1 MFKTPFK
8 LYLILNTLKMKNMK
22 YFFVALLIIAAASC
36 ENDNTTGPVG
46 TLSLKLTDAPMHYGQ
61 FMSASVTIDK
71 IEIGNSSDANSFI
84 TITATPMKYNL
95 LELVNGITSTMA
107 TIEIPVGDYDLLR
120 LYISS
125 TEMKM
130 LNGNTFTYNMYQNGY
145 SGSGMMQNGM
155 MLNNQNRS
163 IDIKLDHLMTI
174 SNGSMSEFLL
184 DIDVDQSFM
193 LQGANY
199 NNMMMM
205 MGMTGFTFMP
215 TMRFV
220 DLATSGTI
228 NGTVQDVNG
237 NLPNATISLMHN
249 GKLYTTTHS
258 DGNGH
263 YGFIG
268 IPQGAYTIKA
278 ELVGY
283 MMNPIGNDHNMGTIN
298 MMSKATLNI
307 DFKMMASN

>member
-1 MFKTPFK
+1 MKT
-8 LYLILNTLKMKNMK
+8 MK
-22 YFFVALLIIAAASC
+22 YFFVALLLIVAASC
-36 ENDNTTGPVG
+36 ENDTTNGPVG
-46 TLSLKLTDAPMHYGQ
+46 TLSLKLTDAPMHYSQ

-71 IEIGNSSDANSFI
+71 IEIGNSARPNSFM
-84 TITATPMKYNL
+84 TLTNTPMKYNL

-107 TIEIPVGDYDLLR
+107 NTEIPEGDYNLMR

-130 LNGNTFTYNMYQNGY
+130 LNGNSFTYNMNQEGY

-163 IDIKLDHLMTI
+163 IDIPLNPVLTI

-193 LQGANY
+193 LQGVNY
-199 NNMMMM
+199 NNNM
-205 MGMTGFTFMP
+205 MGMTGFTFNP

-220 DLATSGTI
+220 NMATSGTI
-228 NGTVQDVNG
+228 NGTVQDASG
-237 NLPNATISLMHN
+237 NLPNATVSLMKN
-249 GKLYTTTHS
+249 GMTYSTTHS
-258 DGNGH
+258 NANGH
-263 YGFIG
+263 YALIG
-268 IPQGAYTIKA
+268 IPEGAYTIKVA
-278 ELVGY
+278 LTGY
-283 MMNPIGNDHNMGTIN
+283 MMNPVGNGQNMGVLN
-298 MMSKATLNI
+298 MMSKAILNV

>member
-1 MFKTPFK
+1 
-8 LYLILNTLKMKNMK
+8 MK
-22 YFFVALLIIAAASC
+22 YFFVALLIIVAASC
-36 ENDNTTGPVG
+36 ANDNTTEPVG
-46 TLSLKLTDAPMHYGQ
+46 TLSLKLTDAPMHYSQ

-71 IEIGNSSDANSFI
+71 IEIGNSAHANSFI
-84 TITATPMKYNL
+84 TLTNIPMKYNL

-107 TIEIPVGDYDLLR
+107 TVEIPAGDYNLMR

-130 LNGNTFTYNMYQNGY
+130 LNGDSFTYNMQQEGY

-163 IDIKLDHLMTI
+163 IDIQLDHLMTI

-193 LQGANY
+193 LEGVNY
-199 NNMMMM
+199 NNMMMD
-205 MGMTGFTFMP
+205 MTGFTFMP
-215 TMRFV
+215 IMRFV

-228 NGTVQDVNG
+228 NGTVNGSDG

-249 GKLYTTTHS
+249 GTLYTTTHS
-258 DGNGH
+258 NENGN
-263 YGFIG
+263 YAFIG
-268 IPQGAYTIKA
+268 IPQGNYTIKA
-278 ELVGY
+278 VLDGY
-283 MMNPIGNDHNMGTIN
+283 MMNPVGNEENMGVLN
-298 MMSKATLNI
+298 MMSKATLNV
-307 DFKMMASN
+307 DFNMMPSN

>member
-1 MFKTPFK
+1 
-8 LYLILNTLKMKNMK
+8 MKNIK
-22 YFFVALLIIAAASC
+22 YFFVALLIITATSC
-36 ENDNTTGPVG
+36 ANDNTTDPVG
-46 TLSLKLTDAPMHYGQ
+46 TLSLKLTDAPMHYDQ

-71 IEIGNSSDANSFI
+71 IEIGNSHDANSFI
-84 TITATPMKYNL
+84 TLTDAPMTYNL
-95 LELVNGITSTMA
+95 MALVNGMTSTMA
-107 TIEIPVGDYDLLR
+107 TVEIPVGDYDLMR

-130 LNGNTFTYNMYQNGY
+130 ANGDSFTYNMHQEGY

-163 IDIKLDHLMTI
+163 IDIQLDHLMTI

-193 LQGANY
+193 LEGVTY
-199 NNMMMM
+199 NNMM

-220 DLATSGTI
+220 DMANAGTI

-249 GKLYTTTHS
+249 GTLYTTTHS
-258 DGNGH
+258 DENGH
-263 YGFIG
+263 YAFIG
-268 IPQGAYTIKA
+268 IPEGMYTVEA
-278 ELVGY
+278 ELEGY
-283 MMNPIGNDHNMGTIN
+283 MMNPIGNEQNMGELS
-298 MMSKATLNI
+298 MMSKATLSV
-307 DFKMMASN
+307 DFMMASN

>member
-1 MFKTPFK
+1 
-8 LYLILNTLKMKNMK
+8 MKNIK
-22 YFFVALLIIAAASC
+22 YFFVALLIITATSC
-36 ENDNTTGPVG
+36 ANDNTTDPVG
-46 TLSLKLTDAPMHYGQ
+46 TLSLKLTDAPMHYDQ

-71 IEIGNSSDANSFI
+71 IEIGNSHDANSFI
-84 TITATPMKYNL
+84 TLTDAPMTYNL
-95 LELVNGITSTMA
+95 MALVNGMTSTMA
-107 TIEIPVGDYDLLR
+107 TVEIPVGDYDLMR

-130 LNGNTFTYNMYQNGY
+130 ANGDSFTYNMHQEGY
-145 SGSGMMQNGM
+145 SGSGMMQNSM

-163 IDIKLDHLMTI
+163 IDIQLDHLMTI

-193 LQGANY
+193 LEGVTY
-199 NNMMMM
+199 NNMM

-220 DLATSGTI
+220 DMANAGTI

-249 GKLYTTTHS
+249 GTLYTTTHS
-258 DGNGH
+258 DENGH
-263 YGFIG
+263 YAFIG
-268 IPQGAYTIKA
+268 IPEGMYTVEA
-278 ELVGY
+278 ELEGY
-283 MMNPIGNDHNMGTIN
+283 MMNPIGNEQNMGELS
-298 MMSKATLNI
+298 MMSKATLSV
-307 DFKMMASN
+307 DFMMASN

>member
-1 MFKTPFK
+1 
-8 LYLILNTLKMKNMK
+8 MKKMK
-22 YFFVALLIIAAASC
+22 YFFVALFIIVATGCA
-36 ENDNTTGPVG
+36 NDNTTEPVG
-46 TLSLKLTDAPMHYGQ
+46 TLSLKLTDAPMHYSQ

-71 IEIGNSSDANSFI
+71 IEIGNSAHANSFI
-84 TITATPMKYNL
+84 ILTNTPMKYNL

-107 TIEIPVGDYDLLR
+107 TVEIPAGDYNLMR

-130 LNGNTFTYNMYQNGY
+130 LNGDSFTYNMDQEGY

-163 IDIKLDHLMTI
+163 IDIPLNHVLTI

-193 LQGANY
+193 LEGVNY
-199 NNMMMM
+199 NNMMMN
-205 MGMTGFTFMP
+205 MTGFTFMP

-220 DLATSGTI
+220 YMATSGTI
-228 NGTVQDVNG
+228 SGTVHGTNG

-249 GKLYTTTHS
+249 GTLYTTTHS
-258 DGNGH
+258 NANGN
-263 YGFIG
+263 YAFIG
-268 IPQGAYTIKA
+268 IPQGTYTINA
-278 ELVGY
+278 ELDGF
-283 MMNPIGNDHNMGTIN
+283 MMNPVGNEQNMGALS
-298 MMSKATLNI
+298 MMPKSTLSVN
-307 DFKMMASN
+307 FNMMASN